1 MAVELV
7 TGDTGSV
14 LVATCT
20 DNETGG
26 IIDLTGAQALKLR
39 WKKTDGTIAEVNMT
53 PSVTPSDGTCRYQF
67 LVGEIIA
74 PKMKFE
80 VEITDATG
88 FIISNLTLFEVAVRR
103 EMA

>member
-20 DNETGG
+20 DNETGAV
-26 IIDLTGAQALKLR
+26 INLTGAQALKLR
-39 WKKTDGTIAEVNMT
+39 WKKTDGTIAEVDMT
-53 PSVTPSDGTCRYQF
+53 PSATPTDGVCSYQF
-67 LVGEIIA
+67 LAGEIIA

-80 VEITDATG
+80 VEITDSAG
-88 FIISNLTLFEVAVRR
+88 FITSNLTLFEVQVRR